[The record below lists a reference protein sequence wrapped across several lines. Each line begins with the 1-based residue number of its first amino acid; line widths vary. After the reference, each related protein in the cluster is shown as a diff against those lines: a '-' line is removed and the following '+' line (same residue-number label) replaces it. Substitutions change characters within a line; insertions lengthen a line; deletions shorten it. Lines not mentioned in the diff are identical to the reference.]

1 MCAWGFIRPETCQ
14 GEGWGAN
21 LNPQGRYRGG
31 LRNSKS
37 GVSDVPVPQ
46 GGELG
51 SVSGWSWRPLETQR
65 IRQRGNPHCFLTNSP
80 WPGPWPVMNNQCLP
94 TGHQPWQVLLPVM
107 MHLLC
112 TALRVRA
119 GISTVL
125 PMKKRR
131 LRKVKTSCPSH
142 TASASLGRDWCL
154 EMYAGS
160 NIRRNNAED
169 RSGLGLSTGLG
180 LPRNEEFPK
189 TLTW

>member
-1 MCAWGFIRPETCQ
+1 MAWSMASYEQPM
-14 GEGWGAN
+14 
-21 LNPQGRYRGG
+21 PSYRASALAGG
-31 LRNSKS
+31 
-37 GVSDVPVPQ
+37 
-46 GGELG
+46 
-51 SVSGWSWRPLETQR
+51 
-65 IRQRGNPHCFLTNSP
+65 
-80 WPGPWPVMNNQCLP
+80 
-94 TGHQPWQVLLPVM
+94 QVLLPVM

-154 EMYAGS
+154 ETYAGS

-189 TLTW
+189 TLTWEEPRAVRLAEERVCLSSPSFICLFLFGKGITSCPPSLPPGSYTCLPA